1 MKIHSTHCNS
11 VPYTD
16 DAVTWGRRFAD
27 LDGFVLLD
35 SRKGDTGSGRYDII
49 TALPDRRFLASDFA
63 GDADRWMNAIEDAVV
78 GTGRPSSRLAVGF
91 LDFETATSST
101 LGIPCEP
108 LQSAVA
114 AIYSWY
120 LLQDHFK
127 RESWLIMDPEIA
139 SDIASEVTRRTQPEC
154 LESSFNFSIKHRFK
168 GETSE
173 EDYVKK
179 VGEVRELIAAGD
191 CYQANIAQ
199 RFISQY
205 AGSEFG
211 VYMALRNVAPGDYS
225 AFLGLVPNHAVI
237 SLSPERF
244 LSVEGR
250 QIHSQPIKGTRPR
263 CADAAEDAASARA
276 LLDSEKDR
284 AENIMIVDLLR
295 NDLGHLCVAG
305 SVHVS
310 EICALYSYD
319 NVHHLVSRIEGSLR
333 DGVTPGTALIAAS
346 PGGSITGAP
355 KKRAVEIIKS
365 LETAPRGAYCGSIF
379 ALTSEGWLESSIA
392 IRTLEAIDGQLYCWG
407 GGGITWDSVPEDEYR
422 ETLDKVTAFMAA
434 LETQ

>member
-1 MKIHSTHCNS
+1 MKIHSTHCS
-11 VPYTD
+11 AVPYTD
-16 DAVTWGRRFAD
+16 DAIAWGRRFAD

-35 SRKGDTGSGRYDII
+35 SRKGDKGSGRYDII
-49 TALPDRRFLASDFA
+49 TALPDRRFLVSDFA
-63 GDADRWMNAIEDAVV
+63 GNASQWMDAIEEAVHR
-78 GTGRPSSRLAVGF
+78 TAPPSSRLAVGF

-120 LLQDHFK
+120 LLQDHFERK
-127 RESWLIMDPEIA
+127 SWIVMDPQIAPEIA
-139 SDIASEVTRRTQPEC
+139 SEVARRMDSEHHKNIYDFDVKQCFTSDISEV
-154 LESSFNFSIKHRFK
+154 
-168 GETSE
+168 
-173 EDYVKK
+173 DYMKK
-179 VGEVRELIAAGD
+179 VNEVRQLIVAGD

-199 RFISQY
+199 RFTSRY
-205 AGSEFG
+205 SGSEFG
-211 VYMALRNVAPGDYS
+211 MYMALRNVAPGDYS
-225 AFLGLVPNHAVI
+225 AFLGLMPNHAVI

-244 LSVEGR
+244 LSIDGR
-250 QIHSQPIKGTRPR
+250 NIHSQPIKGTRPR
-263 CADAAEDAASARA
+263 FADAAEDAASARA

-333 DGVTPGTALIAAS
+333 HEVTAGTALIAAS

-379 ALTSEGWLESSIA
+379 ALTSQGWLESSIA
-392 IRTLEAIDGQLYCWG
+392 IRTLEAVEGQLNCWG
-407 GGGITWDSVPEDEYR
+407 GGGITWDSVPEEEYR
-422 ETLDKVTAFMAA
+422 ETLHKVSAFMVA